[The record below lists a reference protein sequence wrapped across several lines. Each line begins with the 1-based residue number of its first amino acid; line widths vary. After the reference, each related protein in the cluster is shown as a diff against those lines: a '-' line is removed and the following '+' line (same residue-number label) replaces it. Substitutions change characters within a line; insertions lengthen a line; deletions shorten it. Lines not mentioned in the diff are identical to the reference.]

1 MARASFLPFS
11 LPGIGDE
18 EVEAATAVL
27 RSGWITTGPVA
38 ARFEERIAARLGG
51 GFCLATS
58 SGTAALH
65 LALLAL
71 HLKPGDEVI
80 CPSLTWPAT
89 ANTIVLA
96 GGKPVFADV
105 RAYDLNID
113 PEDVARKMTRRT
125 RALLPVHFA
134 GAPCDMAALETL
146 ARRHRLAMVQDAAHA
161 LGSLYGGREVGA
173 RGDVACYSFH
183 PTKNVTTAEGGAL
196 WTKDARI
203 ADAARLQRFH
213 GVRTTAWERTGGPA
227 RSAGRLQY
235 AAGRQ
240 ESDVRGGARTT
251 RGYDVEVPGLKY
263 NLSDLHAALG
273 VAQLEK
279 LDGFLSA
286 RERLAD
292 LYRKRLSGIDLLEI
306 PAPRLAAGDR
316 HAWHIFPVLPRIDA
330 LTIDRFEIQ
339 ERLREENIG
348 TGLHFLPVH
357 RTRFYRKLLGRARL
371 PVTERAGERIL
382 SLPLF
387 PRMTE
392 SDVEDVAA
400 ALEKVLSAAR
410 RPAPAPG
417 KPRAAAARRAPA
429 PKRRAR

>member
-1 MARASFLPFS
+1 MARTSFLPFS

-18 EVEAATAVL
+18 EIAAATAVL

-38 ARFEERIAARLGG
+38 ARLEERIAERLGG
-51 GFCLATS
+51 GYCLATN

-71 HLKPGDEVI
+71 RLKAGDEVI

-105 RAYDLNID
+105 RPHDLNID
-113 PEDVARKMTRRT
+113 PDDAARKVTRRT
-125 RALLPVHFA
+125 RAMVPVHFA
-134 GAPCDMAALETL
+134 GAPCDMDALRAL
-146 ARRHRLAMVQDAAHA
+146 AGRHRLVIVQDATHA
-161 LGSLYGGREVGA
+161 IGTLWRGREVGA
-173 RGDVACYSFH
+173 AGDVACYSFH
-183 PTKNVTTAEGGAL
+183 PTKNMTTAEGGAL
-196 WTKDARI
+196 WTKDAGI
-203 ADAARLQRFH
+203 AETARLTRFH
-213 GVRTTAWERTGGPA
+213 GVRTSAWER
-227 RSAGRLQY
+227 
-235 AAGRQ
+235 
-240 ESDVRGGARTT
+240 VKGAKKAP
-251 RGYDVEVPGLKY
+251 RGYDVEAPGLKY

-279 LDGFLSA
+279 LDRFIEA
-286 RERLAD
+286 RTRLAD

-306 PAPRLAAGDR
+306 PAPRLSSRDG
-316 HAWHIFPVLPRIDA
+316 HAWHIFPALPRIES

-339 ERLREENIG
+339 ERLRAENIG

-357 RTRFYRKLLGRARL
+357 RTRYYRRLLGRIRL
-371 PVTERAGERIL
+371 PVTERAGERIF

-392 SDVEDVAA
+392 SDVEDVATA
-400 ALEKVLSAAR
+400 IEKVLGGAR
-410 RPAPAPG
+410 RPAP
-417 KPRAAAARRAPA
+417 
-429 PKRRAR
+429 KRRPR